1 MDNASKALYMA
12 GSLLI
17 ALLVISLLVYAFSNI
32 GGLQDEVDTIESEE
46 EITAFN
52 TEYEAF
58 NKKIMYGVDVI
69 SCINKVIN
77 HDEKYVKGTI
87 ANPKYGM
94 EALIDVK
101 VNLKDNKLK
110 ESIEVYHFD
119 ENGRERKYYIDSD
132 IPVEKIKNSYE
143 SIRDKL
149 PNGMPKD
156 DWDEL
161 VNNEEIF
168 KELGNGGALLKNS
181 DFPENDDTS
190 LYKLVGRSNEIE
202 IVIENPDE
210 DEKTNVDGWSYIK
223 LTTYLADFKKR
234 KFCCES
240 MKYSEKTGLVNE
252 IVFSEK

>member
-77 HDEKYVKGTI
+77 HDEKYVNGKRS
-87 ANPKYGM
+87 NPKYGT
-94 EALIDVK
+94 EALINVI
-101 VNLKDNKLK
+101 VNLSDNNLH
-110 ESIEVYHFD
+110 EITEVYHFD
-119 ENGRERKYYIDSD
+119 ENGRERKYYGKDT
-132 IPVEKIKNSYE
+132 EE
-143 SIRDKL
+143 T
-149 PNGMPKD
+149 MP
-156 DWDEL
+156 
-161 VNNEEIF
+161 
-168 KELGNGGALLKNS
+168 LGNNALLSGNE
-181 DFPENDDTS
+181 FAVGG
-190 LYKLVGRSNEIE
+190 LYDLVSKSNEIE
-202 IVIENPDE
+202 YVIENT
-210 DEKTNVDGWSYIK
+210 DEKTKTDVEGWSYK
-223 LTTYLADFKKR
+223 KVTTYLADFKKR
-234 KFCCES
+234 KFYCES